1 MGLRL
6 AQRCAPSLPPCH
18 HGFPPA
24 HRGKALPHSPHCPTA
39 RTAQPWCPAGG
50 RVHGDVWHRPTG
62 AAPVVGMAQRRRPV
76 PVGWVCWGVLGV
88 TAAGAQRWGQGMWGG
103 VLGRAV
109 GSGGAALPVG
119 QQGESWGGK
128 GGRVG
133 WGWGGPGL
141 GGVGSWD
148 LFGAPPG
155 ALSGG
160 RGGDCVAEGALLEVG
175 AAVVGGSRAVGRGT
189 SGTPT
194 HTPSCGGRP
203 YSRAT
208 PSAGSSRGVSRRRS
222 GGGGEGTGRC
232 QGVRQRSPERDP
244 GTAGGWGGGGRAA
257 FRRAAHRPGERIPAA
272 PRIALPEEGGGGRDA
287 AALRCPLRCH
297 LEAVRGGSAGICR
310 GGGTEPPPPAPPPPT
325 AVTFR

>member
-133 WGWGGPGL
+133 LGGEALGWGGSAPGTSL
-141 GGVGSWD
+141 GPPPAPSVAVGGVTVWQRGHCWRWGLPSWGGPE
-148 LFGAPPG
+148 LWGGAPAAPPHTPPAAGGGPTAVPPPPRGHPG
-155 ALSGG
+155 ECP
-160 RGGDCVAEGALLEVG
+160 GGDRG
-175 AAVVGGSRAVGRGT
+175 VGGKGPGGAGGFDSAAPSGIRA
-189 SGTPT
+189 
-194 HTPSCGGRP
+194 RP
-203 YSRAT
+203 
-208 PSAGSSRGVSRRRS
+208 
-222 GGGGEGTGRC
+222 GGGGEGAEP
-232 QGVRQRSPERDP
+232 RSGGPR
-244 GTAGGWGGGGRAA
+244 TARGSA
-257 FRRAAHRPGERIPAA
+257 FRRRRA
-272 PRIALPEEGGGGRDA
+272 
-287 AALRCPLRCH
+287 
-297 LEAVRGGSAGICR
+297 
-310 GGGTEPPPPAPPPPT
+310 
-325 AVTFR
+325 